1 MSAKRKGDKQ
11 TGRSWFRT
19 ERLLQ
24 DGGKWFFLTREG
36 KVEGPF
42 SCRFDALNRLS
53 EENGVTPGLTWVWP
67 LVLDG
72 AIVDREPWVADGS
85 AV

>member
-1 MSAKRKGDKQ
+1 MGSKAMSAKRKGDKQ

-42 SCRFDALNRLS
+42 NCRFDALNRLDTYARIMSTELYNARDES
-53 EENGVTPGLTWVWP
+53 ELT
-67 LVLDG
+67 D
-72 AIVDREPWVADGS
+72 
-85 AV
+85 

>member
-1 MSAKRKGDKQ
+1 MGSKAMSAKRKGDKQ

-42 SCRFDALNRLS
+42 SCRFDALNRLDTYTRIMSTELYNARDES
-53 EENGVTPGLTWVWP
+53 ELTN
-67 LVLDG
+67 
-72 AIVDREPWVADGS
+72 
-85 AV
+85 